1 MRVYIPLALAAST
14 VAALNL
20 RHQDSPLV
28 ILGHPPQDSMDFAVH
43 PRRVLKVQTGRKLA
57 QETNRLRFAEL
68 PNQQESDASSGSR
81 SYARDLLALGT
92 FETAGRGCGKVV
104 GAVCGTALGP
114 ALGVAQGLRGK
125 VAGGRVG
132 GTILGAAFGPIA
144 GYQSGKQILG
154 QEGAKLGKKIDDRRA
169 QRKAA
174 KQQRRS
180 S

>member
-114 ALGVAQGLRGK
+114 ALGVARGLRGK
-125 VAGGRVG
+125 VVG